1 MLPGV
6 QPNFDTDTLQV
17 SCHYTSFH
25 LCTAR
30 LPPRRSGSLMLP
42 CHCSQGSRHP
52 AQVLCDQVR
61 GMPTRPRTPSPV
73 RPRTPS
79 PIRPRTPS
87 PVRDQ
92 FAEHANY
99 SRVLDVADAALRQI
113 SDTSLPS
120 RHSFIPPNPAP
131 ADSSELQLLRR
142 QNEQLRRLLKDKC
155 RELRVRDDRA
165 EKVQQLPT
173 DAHTH
178 CSHCAQP
185 CSHLLNPVRKA
196 LRPLLP
202 LLVLTAAHWAV
213 CRRTQG
219 CSAEWTT

>member
-1 MLPGV
+1 M
-6 QPNFDTDTLQV
+6 
-17 SCHYTSFH
+17 
-25 LCTAR
+25 
-30 LPPRRSGSLMLP
+30 
-42 CHCSQGSRHP
+42 P
-52 AQVLCDQVR
+52 A
-61 GMPTRPRTPSPV
+61 RPRTPSPIRTRTPSPI

-92 FAEHANY
+92 FAEHAIY

-120 RHSFIPPNPAP
+120 RHSVIPPNPAP
-131 ADSSELQLLRR
+131 VDSSELQLLRR

-155 RELRVRDDRA
+155 RQLRVRDDRA
-165 EKVQQLPT
+165 EKVQRLPI
-173 DAHTH
+173 DAHSTALTGCSSCLLMRTALLSPSEPTAQSPAPAAH
-178 CSHCAQP
+178 TALTLCSHCSYSQG
-185 CSHLLNPVRKA
+185 
-196 LRPLLP
+196 
-202 LLVLTAAHWAV
+202 WGV